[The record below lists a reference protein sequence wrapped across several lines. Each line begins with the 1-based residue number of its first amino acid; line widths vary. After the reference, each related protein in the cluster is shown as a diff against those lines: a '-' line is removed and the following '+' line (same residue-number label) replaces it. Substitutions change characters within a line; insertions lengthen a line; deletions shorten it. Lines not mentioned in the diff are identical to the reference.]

1 MDRQEVEVLYRQHGP
16 ALLAYAAALLRC
28 RSLGEDVL
36 HQVFLSLM
44 KSRSPMPCQPKA
56 YLFQSVRN
64 TAQNVHRNTARDVSL
79 DDADTWFVAPS
90 GRAEDSLVLQKALLQ
105 IPDEQCEAI
114 VLRVWGEMT
123 FEEIARVAGV
133 SPNTAA
139 SRYRYG
145 LNKLRGLLEP
155 AEVNQH
161 AAKR

>member
-1 MDRQEVEVLYRQHGP
+1 
-16 ALLAYAAALLRC
+16 
-28 RSLGEDVL
+28 
-36 HQVFLSLM
+36 
-44 KSRSPMPCQPKA
+44 
-56 YLFQSVRN
+56 VRN